1 MPVVPLHEQG
11 QLLEVRQCRYVVTDV
26 RQSMLPPELLKLH
39 FEHNAASLRAR
50 AAQIPGE
57 IEAETAGIQ
66 AHYAEPHPRL
76 FPVAVTFLVP
86 EKYAR

>member
-1 MPVVPLHEQG
+1 MPVASLHEQG
-11 QLLEVRQCRYVVTDV
+11 PLIEVRQRRYVVTDV
-26 RQSMLPPELLKLH
+26 RQSTLPPELLKLH
-39 FEHNAASLRAR
+39 FEHNVASLSAR

-57 IEAETAGIQ
+57 IEAETAAIR
-66 AHYAEPHPRL
+66 ARYAKPRSQL